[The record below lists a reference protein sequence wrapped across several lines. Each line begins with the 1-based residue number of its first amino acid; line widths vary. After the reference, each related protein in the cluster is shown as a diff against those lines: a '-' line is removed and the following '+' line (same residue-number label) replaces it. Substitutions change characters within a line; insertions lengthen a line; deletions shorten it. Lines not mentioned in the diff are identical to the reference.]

1 MKYLVLFAIVLVLT
15 VNLVFV
21 FSSTSVMD
29 IGEMLVDYKMI
40 IAREPLLLE
49 EHMEVG
55 IIVKRVIYSY
65 RCVIV

>member
-1 MKYLVLFAIVLVLT
+1 
-15 VNLVFV
+15 
-21 FSSTSVMD
+21 MD

>member
-1 MKYLVLFAIVLVLT
+1 MKYLVLFATVLVLT

-55 IIVKRVIYSY
+55 IIVKHVIYSY